1 MKRLLLLWLSIVAIL
16 AGCKKGN
23 EPPTP
28 EPAPAP
34 IPLGTVELSEDVMVY
49 TPPQNVADPVVSYDG
64 KTLVLKVGS
73 EARSLRM
80 GTSATYTNYKSQQ
93 TGTPKKNDI
102 LVVPLNKGKEPHFL
116 RLLSDPRFQNGE
128 MTVITAAPQAKDVV
142 YAINTDTTIN
152 LAPYLHLLSEKE
164 GELSEKEWI
173 YDQEYLQKTGKLFDI
188 KKTDLLKVKTE
199 REGDKVI
206 LKIEQGWDSSMFK
219 ESKNLNVKLKTLL
232 TCEMSPKLRVRLR
245 KYKKQNGFDIAT
257 GSLLGDVKI
266 KLDAEAEAKLKS
278 KATSE
283 WISLVD
289 KSLGWIPI
297 GGGPLAVTPRC
308 QIKFRWGISGE
319 LEFKLNVVTWEAPFD
334 YEAGYDKNRQGS
346 WFFSKD
352 YKSGRFKWFDD
363 YSMTAKGVLSPDLRV
378 GVSFRF
384 NNLQNLEGTL
394 GIGFNANLEANGKF
408 SKHSQEL
415 NGNIYYETKTYL
427 FAGFEVDFAKWFNL
441 GYDFVYN
448 LATTEK
454 EELILGEKKEDN
466 GTLPGDGLPEGVVVD
481 SQGTLIKWP
490 NEAIPQDGIV
500 KIPNTVK
507 VIGKGAFK
515 NCNKLRNVIFH
526 NKVTV
531 IESMAFYN
539 CTELISINMPNSVKK
554 IGIYTLSRCKNL
566 KEATL
571 PSNTLSELPNGL
583 FDGCSS
589 LSKINLPIGLKSI
602 GNRAF
607 ADCTSLRN
615 VNVPEGV
622 IKIGG
627 DAFTRV
633 QGSIILPSTIK
644 DLGTG
649 EGSIF
654 TWPFQ
659 TSETITI
666 GRTVYLKAKTPPNI
680 YFSTGYGK
688 PVLGTFKVL
697 YVPAGCKQKY
707 LDVGIYGVNASNVEE
722 YDFE

>member
-454 EELILGEKKEDN
+454 EELILGEKKEE
-466 GTLPGDGLPEGVVVD
+466 DGVL
-481 SQGTLIKWP
+481 K
-490 NEAIPQDGIV
+490 
-500 KIPNTVK
+500 NTVLSDDFN
-507 VIGKGAFK
+507 ASELDL
-515 NCNKLRNVIFH
+515 NKWE
-526 NKVTV
+526 KTG
-531 IESMAFYN
+531 Y
-539 CTELISINMPNSVKK
+539 PNSVRVRDGVLEMEQNGVDLGVNLRSKYSFKANDLVKISRRAYIHHANSESYPWMALMFEGGEKFQERLVVYYADYDYENLHGTICIHKK
-554 IGIYTLSRCKNL
+554 TERLNGRSVRPFYVSENLGACIKDSWFKEEILLSFKEKKLVYKQNDTIL
-566 KEATL
+566 KEISL
-571 PSNTLSELPNGL
+571 PQ
-583 FDGCSS
+583 
-589 LSKINLPIGLKSI
+589 
-602 GNRAF
+602 
-607 ADCTSLRN
+607 LRN
-615 VNVPEGV
+615 QKFYIQFNPYGWW
-622 IKIGG
+622 
-627 DAFTRV
+627 
-633 QGSIILPSTIK
+633 
-644 DLGTG
+644 TG
-649 EGSIF
+649 HKH
-654 TWPFQ
+654 
-659 TSETITI
+659 
-666 GRTVYLKAKTPPNI
+666 YMDD
-680 YFSTGYGK
+680 
-688 PVLGTFKVL
+688 FKLEV
-697 YVPAGCKQKY
+697 K
-707 LDVGIYGVNASNVEE
+707 
-722 YDFE
+722 